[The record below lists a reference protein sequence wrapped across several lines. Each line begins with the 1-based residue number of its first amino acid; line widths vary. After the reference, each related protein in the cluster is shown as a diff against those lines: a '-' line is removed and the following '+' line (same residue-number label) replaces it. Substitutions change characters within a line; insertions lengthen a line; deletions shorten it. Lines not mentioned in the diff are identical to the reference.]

1 MEHNSIKDIAQMI
14 KEMGGKKVQNH
25 AAAAVDGS
33 NALDLNMTTITYPES
48 RVVAQETQKKPA
60 SESPVDERKTG
71 GAIDNAHLKI
81 KSLTRELIEG
91 QDYFRLEKVPN
102 AILSKAGALKLVR
115 RAGFSYH
122 VTMMDKTISVPDGLI
137 SYTMKV
143 TINDEEGNVV
153 SEAFASASSLEKKWA
168 KQGWAVESSLIGI
181 AAKRGLVGAVKNLL
195 V

>member
-1 MEHNSIKDIAQMI
+1 
-14 KEMGGKKVQNH
+14 
-25 AAAAVDGS
+25 
-33 NALDLNMTTITYPES
+33 
-48 RVVAQETQKKPA
+48 
-60 SESPVDERKTG
+60 
-71 GAIDNAHLKI
+71 
-81 KSLTRELIEG
+81 
-91 QDYFRLEKVPN
+91 
-102 AILSKAGALKLVR
+102 
-115 RAGFSYH
+115 
-122 VTMMDKTISVPDGLI
+122 MMDKTISVPDGLI